1 MVFDLFVLYYI
12 CAVVLVHYCI
22 CGVFCFYYICIFL
35 YLYRILFVLYC
46 ICLLLFVMYYIYCTV
61 FVLHYIIS
69 KERIVKKFY
78 CSKKFPVSHYHY
90 LCHHHH
96 HHIRFNVSFPCM
108 PNTFSLA
115 SFPLIHISSSY
126 FTPDFLRLTPTN
138 LELSMFTLAETVF
151 HFFLDY
157 QTLIIFYSTNVPLWY
172 SITVH
177 S

>member
-1 MVFDLFVLYYI
+1 MYGIWIICTVLYLCCCISALLYLWCI
-12 CAVVLVHYCI
+12 LFLLYLYCFVFVPYCI
-22 CGVFCFYYICIFL
+22 CI
-35 YLYRILFVLYC
+35 ILHLSFV
-46 ICLLLFVMYYIYCTV
+46 VMYYIYCTV

-90 LCHHHH
+90 LRHHHH